1 MRITHDIDSPITT
14 CNIQILNNMVIKQ
27 GVIIMPKRNHSS
39 LQIRKAAVLSTY
51 KSLVNKKKIKE
62 GGAAE
67 NRYNELLSRDSSQ
80 WRD

>member
-1 MRITHDIDSPITT
+1 MT
-14 CNIQILNNMVIKQ
+14 
-27 GVIIMPKRNHSS
+27 KRNHSS
-39 LQIRKAAVLSTY
+39 LQIRRAAVLSTY